1 MKNMQELLEEFHC
14 YRPDISY
21 VQGMTYPATILLLV
35 TLDKF
40 VAFKCFCNLIVANE
54 MLRSLYSFDLRKV
67 LLALR
72 R

>member
-21 VQGMTYPATILLLV
+21 VQGMTYPATIL
-35 TLDKF
+35 LDKF